1 MRYAPQPR
9 LNRSG
14 LSPSVWTLP
23 SFSQS
28 FDNISR
34 LRSKREGAQL
44 LSLRPSAAAIT
55 ALALVRGTFCL
66 FSIFLFSGSQA
77 EAAEDSCGDAS
88 DVAVLSSPLTPWKGA
103 LLRVLFASEKQLD
116 GELSLIAPDGSV
128 AAKSGER
135 QGGPPYFWF
144 VEVASPAVG
153 AWHAQ
158 LVRDGASE
166 CSTITREIVV
176 HRQQSPP
183 PHATRGSVW
192 PLRDTWN
199 RGTENLYSAWI
210 EKLFDAPLDAELSWP
225 ALHEVLRDPSR
236 NFLFDH
242 LGLREDEKSLILQPD
257 CADLPYFLRAYFAFK
272 MGLPFGYAKCTRG
285 AGGQPPKCPQWW
297 NIQNEEPASAPPVEE
312 PVEEVANAGLF
323 GIFGQPTVL
332 RIPRAAPRPRGL
344 VQGFGYYVGTTV
356 ANGVQSG
363 NGRTQ
368 AGDDNTDYY
377 PVPLKEETLR
387 PGTIYADPY
396 GHVLVLAKRV
406 AQSGDAAGVLLAVDA
421 QPDGTVARKRFWRG
435 NFLFAQDP
443 SLGSPGFKRFRPI
456 VREKRGLRRLTNA
469 EIAKDPQYGDFSL
482 EQSQLGVEDFYD
494 RMDDVI
500 SPKPLDPLR
509 AIEDAIT
516 SFEEQ
521 VKMRGLSVENGRKY
535 QNDGGGEAAMPN
547 GASIFET
554 TGAWEDFA
562 TPSRDLRLLIAMDVV
577 RGFPD
582 RVARRSERY
591 AMPEGKSAADV
602 KAELEGVLATELS
615 TRKFSYTRSDGSTW
629 TLALKDVLDRATDL
643 ELAYN
648 PNDCVE
654 LRWGAPEGS
663 EEAST
668 CKRHASSA
676 QRVKMQEYR
685 AWFHERRR
693 PPRDTG

>member
-1 MRYAPQPR
+1 LFLARR
-9 LNRSG
+9 FTS
-14 LSPSVWTLP
+14 
-23 SFSQS
+23 
-28 FDNISR
+28 
-34 LRSKREGAQL
+34 
-44 LSLRPSAAAIT
+44 
-55 ALALVRGTFCL
+55 ALAALPLIAGAFFVSFFATL
-66 FSIFLFSGSQA
+66 
-77 EAAEDSCGDAS
+77 DSNARADDDCEQLTQL
-88 DVAVLSSPLTPWKGA
+88 AVLISPMVPWKGA
-103 LLRVLFASEKQLD
+103 PLRIMFATENPLE
-116 GELSLIAPDGSV
+116 GELSLIAPNGNL

-135 QGGPPYFWF
+135 QGGPPYFWI
-144 VEVASPAVG
+144 VEVASPG
-153 AWHAQ
+153 AGTWHAQ
-158 LVRDGASE
+158 LLDNGPTK
-166 CSTITREIVV
+166 CNPITREIVV
-176 HRQQSPP
+176 RRYPSPP
-183 PHATRGSVW
+183 PHATRGIVW

-210 EKLFDAPLDAELSWP
+210 EKLFDAPLDAELSWS

-236 NFLFDH
+236 NVLFNY
-242 LGLREDEKSLILQPD
+242 LGLNEDGKSLILQPD

-297 NIQNEEPASAPPVEE
+297 NIENEEPVPATPVEE
-312 PVEEVANAGLF
+312 PVEEVAYSGLF

-332 RIPRAAPRPRGL
+332 RVPRAAPRPQGL
-344 VQGFGYYVGTTV
+344 VQGFGYYVATTV

-377 PVPLKEETLR
+377 PVALREETLR
-387 PGTIYADPY
+387 PGAIYADPY
-396 GHVLVLAKRV
+396 GHVLVLAKQV
-406 AQSGDAAGVLLAVDA
+406 AQLGDAAGVLLAVDA

-443 SLGSPGFKRFRPI
+443 SLGSPGFKRFRPV

-482 EQSQLGVEDFYD
+482 EQSQLGLEDFYD

-509 AIEDAIT
+509 AMEDAIT

-521 VKMRGLSVENGRKY
+521 VKMRVLSVENGRKY
-535 QNDGGGEAAMPN
+535 QNDGGGEAAMPD

-554 TGAWEDFA
+554 AGAWEDFA
-562 TPSRDLRLLIAMDVV
+562 TPSRDLRLLIATDVV

-582 RVARRSERY
+582 HVARRSERY
-591 AMPEGKSAADV
+591 AMPEGKSTADV
-602 KAELEGVLATELS
+602 KAELDDVLATELS

-654 LRWGAPEGS
+654 LRWGAPEDS

-676 QRVKMQEYR
+676 QRAKMQEYR
-685 AWFHERRR
+685 TWFHERRR
-693 PPRDTG
+693 PPRETG